1 MSNINQVTEQ
11 ELQAKAVA
19 PRISKEQIDELMKRV
34 QFVTVQQ
41 PNDTTATF
49 VHAFLDGNFF
59 LATGFSGCVSKD
71 NFNADI
77 GVRLATENC
86 KKQAENKLWELEGY
100 ALYAYLKKNKVPTDW
115 KERVR
120 LELEEVN
127 TRRIALTN
135 TLEKG
140 NADNRICK
148 VQWAFMQEQ
157 IEYMDGYSV
166 VLSKRLA
173 AALPP
178 Q

>member
-1 MSNINQVTEQ
+1 M
-11 ELQAKAVA
+11 
-19 PRISKEQIDELMKRV
+19 
-34 QFVTVQQ
+34 
-41 PNDTTATF
+41 
-49 VHAFLDGNFF
+49 
-59 LATGFSGCVSKD
+59 
-71 NFNADI
+71 
-77 GVRLATENC
+77 
-86 KKQAENKLWELEGY
+86 EGY